1 MYWSRTGSV
10 VDLLLLGLH
19 CALWAA
25 GGWLLA
31 CHAFRLETRERLVT
45 GAGIGLAAY
54 LFAANLL
61 GRVLDPTAA
70 FWAGAVI
77 VLVSGVAAGLRSGR
91 VWVDRRDLDAWPLAA
106 MVGALG
112 LLTTLVGRG
121 LTVFDDPRN
130 VSIISTMAAG
140 DIPPHFFLDSSVL
153 FNYHYGFQILGAT
166 WMRIGGLFP
175 WSAYDLSKG
184 LVAGLTIGL
193 IWLVG
198 RRLTRRWEGGLVLAF
213 LAVFSGGARWMLLLL
228 PPSLLAAASRGV
240 ELWGSAA
247 ASAESLW
254 DGLGAPWIV
263 GGGPPSPIP
272 FAYVSGVFQPFVLAA
287 QIGPP
292 VLSLGFLA
300 VLILTAGRLVGA
312 KGWLVLSAV
321 MAVWALTWEV
331 SYILFA
337 AGLMVV
343 GLAAR
348 AWRRGPPSLKQLRW
362 ALLATGLSFIPAI
375 LQGGSLSEAAKDIV
389 RAILGSGG
397 SGAGGISFRWSPVI
411 ISSHLGELSL
421 ADPLDLVVALAEMG
435 AGLLAAPL
443 VTWAIHRWVRSG
455 RYVLAAI
462 AAGSII
468 GFVVPWFVD
477 YRVTRDLSR
486 FHGFALLNWILL
498 AIPLLTLL
506 YRRRPEP
513 GWASGILAW
522 VFLCTFG
529 GVVVMSSL
537 LTALPQAVL
546 TEKVAPL
553 DAQMAV
559 RFWDRL
565 PDGAEILDSVPHRAV
580 LLTGRLTRAANE
592 EYEGLADYYQ
602 LLEEPSASRVA
613 QAGFRYVYIDREWW
627 DALPDGVQASYQ
639 EDCTTLLGHLT
650 DNAFNGDRWL
660 FDVGGCG
667 GPP

>member
-1 MYWSRTGSV
+1 M
-10 VDLLLLGLH
+10 
-19 CALWAA
+19 
-25 GGWLLA
+25 
-31 CHAFRLETRERLVT
+31 
-45 GAGIGLAAY
+45 
-54 LFAANLL
+54 
-61 GRVLDPTAA
+61 
-70 FWAGAVI
+70 
-77 VLVSGVAAGLRSGR
+77 
-91 VWVDRRDLDAWPLAA
+91 
-106 MVGALG
+106 
-112 LLTTLVGRG
+112 
-121 LTVFDDPRN
+121 
-130 VSIISTMAAG
+130 
-140 DIPPHFFLDSSVL
+140 
-153 FNYHYGFQILGAT
+153 
-166 WMRIGGLFP
+166 
-175 WSAYDLSKG
+175 
-184 LVAGLTIGL
+184 
-193 IWLVG
+193 
-198 RRLTRRWEGGLVLAF
+198 AF

-240 ELWGSAA
+240 QLWGSAA

-272 FAYVSGVFQPFVLAA
+272 FAYVSGVFQPFVLSA
-287 QIGPP
+287 QSGPG
-292 VLSLGFLA
+292 VLSLGILA
-300 VLILTAGRLVGA
+300 VVILTAGRLQGVR
-312 KGWLVLSAV
+312 GWLVLSAV

-337 AGLMVV
+337 AGLLLV

-348 AWRRGPPSLKQLRW
+348 VWRRGPPSLQQLRW

-389 RAILGSGG
+389 RAMLGSGG

-411 ISSHLGELSL
+411 VSSHLGELSL

-435 AGLLAAPL
+435 AGLLVAPL
-443 VTWAIHRWVRSG
+443 VTWAIYRWVRSG
-455 RYVLAAI
+455 RYVLAGI

-468 GFVVPWFVD
+468 GFVLPWLVD

-498 AIPLLTLL
+498 TIPLLTLF
-506 YRRRPEP
+506 YRRRPKP
-513 GWASGILAW
+513 GWAFGILAW
-522 VFLCTFG
+522 AFLCTFG

-565 PDGAEILDSVPHRAV
+565 PAGAEILDSVPHRAV
-580 LLTGRLTRAANE
+580 LLTGRLTRAADE
-592 EYEGLADYYQ
+592 DYELLAEYSA
-602 LLEEPSASRVA
+602 LLMDASASRVA

-627 DALPDGVQASYQ
+627 DALPDRVQASYQ